1 MSWGGTHS
9 SRSTGKVGKPAH
21 GWQNGWR
28 KWLSEWQSIT
38 QAEDRDK
45 RTERQRTETSK
56 QGRVKVEHRLVTMGM
71 VMTVIHTSS
80 HTSILK

>member
-1 MSWGGTHS
+1 M
-9 SRSTGKVGKPAH
+9 
-21 GWQNGWR
+21 
-28 KWLSEWQSIT
+28 SEWQSIT